1 MQLTYRHT
9 RLGCFV
15 GYVNQAIVNNLSPL
29 LFLTFQQQFSI
40 SLTQISFIITL
51 NFAIQM
57 IVDLLSAKFV
67 DRIGYRACVLGA
79 HFFAA
84 AGLLG
89 LSIFPCLFDPY
100 AALLLATCMSAIG
113 GGLLEV
119 LVSPMV
125 EALPSKNKESE
136 MSLLHS
142 FYCWGHMGVVI
153 LSTGYFMLVG
163 TESWQYLPVF
173 WALIPLAN
181 GLLFLKAPL
190 CTLEES
196 HETMPL
202 KHLVIKP
209 IFWLFLLLML
219 CSGASELSVSQWA
232 SLFAEE
238 GLKVSKT
245 MGDLLG
251 PCLFALTMGISR
263 VLFSR
268 LKRLTVSQGIL
279 YSSILCVISYTIMI
293 FSPWPLLSL
302 IGCGISGFAVGVMW
316 PGVYSVAAQRLPAGG
331 TAMFALLALAGDVGC
346 CVGPSIVGAVS
357 DGVMKNG
364 VSLMTWLH
372 PAAPLSQAAL
382 KTGFLWVM
390 LFPAGL
396 ILGILLL
403 RRLNPARKK

>member
-57 IVDLLSAKFV
+57 TVDLLSAKFV
-67 DRIGYRACVLGA
+67 DRIGYRACILGA

-196 HETMPL
+196 HETM
-202 KHLVIKP
+202 
-209 IFWLFLLLML
+209 
-219 CSGASELSVSQWA
+219 WA

-364 VSLMTWLH
+364 ASLMTWLH

-396 ILGILLL
+396 ILGMLLL